1 MNDSVHKDFSV
12 YQLALGAESFSQAFP
27 LNPATLLSLVRATI
41 DLLIERQINA
51 TIWFKLPPG
60 KIWYTE
66 LMRYQ
71 SSPRTVSTIYNC
83 QVREKQVE
91 AETEENTSSSSPL
104 DCRYINLASLPDSHI
119 SYEYF
124 LIVLS
129 ANFCSLVVAYQPMK
143 KDKTNVVVK
152 DTANKN
158 QPLLT
163 LISVDSKVIQK
174 VIDGLKQQIQS
185 ELETILPTD
194 FICPNTSEPGL
205 ISQLFAKQIQR
216 QDEINRQIRNE
227 RISKL
232 KEKNQTLE
240 KKEQLKDEYLSN
252 VCQELRTP
260 LTQIK
265 TALSLLNSPNIKP
278 NQRQRYLQ
286 MLNNQCDRQ
295 SVLITSLLD
304 LVQLEHNLENTTLE
318 LVKLADIVPG
328 IVSTYQPVA
337 QEKGIMLAYT
347 IPTDLPAV
355 WCVSGGIRQI
365 VIHLLNNSINFTGN
379 GGQVW
384 VKAKVY
390 GEYVQLEVRDT
401 GIGIAESEIPRIFEC
416 FYRVRSGVSDEI
428 NGAGLGLTIVQRL
441 LWHCGGSINVK
452 SKLDEGSVF
461 TVQLAAETNKVINAK
476 LKLPYGNTSLQKSN

>member
-1 MNDSVHKDFSV
+1 MNESLHKDFSV
-12 YQLALGAESFSQAFP
+12 YQLALEAESPPQAFP

-71 SSPRTVSTIYNC
+71 SSGNTVSTIYNC
-83 QVREKQVE
+83 QVREKKEE
-91 AETEENTSSSSPL
+91 ADLTSSSYLFS
-104 DCRYINLASLPDSHI
+104 RQINLLSIPNSHI
-119 SYEYF
+119 SCEYF
-124 LIVLS
+124 IIVLS
-129 ANFCSLVVAYQPMK
+129 QNFASLIAAYQPAK
-143 KDKTNVVVK
+143 KEKNNVLGHEN
-152 DTANKN
+152 THKN

-163 LISVDSKVIQK
+163 IMSVDSKVIQK
-174 VIDGLKQQIQS
+174 VLDGLKQEIKS
-185 ELETILPTD
+185 ELETIPPTD
-194 FICPNTSEPGL
+194 LISPTTSEPAL

-216 QDEINRQIRNE
+216 QDEINRQIRTE
-227 RISKL
+227 RIAKL
-232 KEKNQTLE
+232 KEKNQTLH
-240 KKEQLKDEYLSN
+240 KKERLKDEYLSN

-265 TALSLLNSPNIKP
+265 TALSLLNSPNLKP

-286 MLNNQCDRQ
+286 MLNTQCDRQ
-295 SVLITSLLD
+295 SILITSLLD

-328 IVSTYQPVA
+328 VVSTYQPVA

-347 IPTDLPAV
+347 VPTDLPSV
-355 WCVSGGIRQI
+355 WCVSGGLKQI
-365 VIHLLNNSINFTGN
+365 VINLLNNSINFTGN

-384 VKAKVY
+384 VKARVQ
-390 GEYVQLEVRDT
+390 GEYIQLEVRDT
-401 GIGIAESEIPRIFEC
+401 GIGITESEIPKIFDC

-441 LWHCGGSINVK
+441 LWHCGGSISVK
-452 SKLDEGSVF
+452 SKVDEGTVF
-461 TVQLAAETNKVINAK
+461 TVQLLPETSKVM
-476 LKLPYGNTSLQKSN
+476 SSSN